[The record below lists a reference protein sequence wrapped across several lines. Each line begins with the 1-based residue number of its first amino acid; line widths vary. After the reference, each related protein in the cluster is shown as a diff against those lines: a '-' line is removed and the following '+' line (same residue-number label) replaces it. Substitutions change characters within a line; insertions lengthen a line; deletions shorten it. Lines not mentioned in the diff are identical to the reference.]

1 MSTTISSSSRFL
13 SHIAYTVGT
22 GKPIEALSEKEDL
35 TTETIEQLRKNG
47 LDQWREDE
55 RTIPEMCIASA
66 TETLRSASLPSTDVR
81 TMVLASSNSD
91 AMVSD
96 DDETNLF
103 ASLHEAGFERAR
115 ILGLTLQSCSASGE
129 ALALASDLA
138 FGGSNDVL
146 VVVFAQ
152 RKKMSRLGPQG
163 NLIFSD
169 GAVSCLVSTQPG
181 DFEICATE
189 SITNTHLG
197 SLGRAGSM
205 AQFQGGVRELAE
217 VSKRVLE
224 KSGAKPKDLRAFFGT
239 NAGVN
244 HLKLMAQAAR
254 VPLDRV
260 FYDDVPKNGHLHSC
274 DGLIS
279 LKNYSIK
286 HELTSGDLFLL
297 LSWSPHVFCASLLR
311 FVGNSVSSAA
321 N

>member
-22 GKPIEALSEKEDL
+22 GKSIEALSEKEAL

-169 GAVSCLVSTQPG
+169 GAVSCLVSTKPG
-181 DFEICATE
+181 NFEICATE

-217 VSKRVLE
+217 VSKRVLD

-260 FYDDVPKNGHLHSC
+260 FYDDVPRNGHLHSC

-279 LKNYSIK
+279 LKNYSMQ

-311 FVGNSVSSAA
+311 FMN
-321 N
+321 

>member
-1 MSTTISSSSRFL
+1 MSTATPTSGSSRFL

-55 RTIPEMCIASA
+55 RTIPEMCLASA
-66 TETLRSASLPSTDVR
+66 AETLRSASLPSTDVR

-96 DDETNLF
+96 DDETDLF

-138 FGGSNDVL
+138 SGGSNDVL

-169 GAVSCLVSTQPG
+169 GAVSCLVSTKPG

-205 AQFQGGVRELAE
+205 VQFQGGVRELAE
-217 VSKRVLE
+217 VSKKVLD
-224 KSGAKPKDLRAFFGT
+224 KVGAKPKDIRAFFGT

-244 HLKLMAQAAR
+244 QLKLMAQAAR

-279 LKNYSIK
+279 LKNYSMQ

-311 FVGNSVSSAA
+311 FVG
-321 N
+321 

>member
-22 GKPIEALSEKEDL
+22 GKPIEALSEKEPL

-66 TETLRSASLPSTDVR
+66 TVTLRSASLPSTDVR

-103 ASLHEAGFERAR
+103 ASLHEAGFKRAR

-129 ALALASDLA
+129 ALALASDIA
-138 FGGSNDVL
+138 FGDTNDVL
-146 VVVFAQ
+146 VIVFAQ

-169 GAVSCLVSTQPG
+169 GAVSCLVSTKPG
-181 DFEICATE
+181 DYEICATE
-189 SITNTHLG
+189 SVTNTHLG

-224 KSGAKPKDLRAFFGT
+224 KSG
-239 NAGVN
+239 
-244 HLKLMAQAAR
+244 
-254 VPLDRV
+254 
-260 FYDDVPKNGHLHSC
+260 
-274 DGLIS
+274 
-279 LKNYSIK
+279 
-286 HELTSGDLFLL
+286 
-297 LSWSPHVFCASLLR
+297 
-311 FVGNSVSSAA
+311 
-321 N
+321 

>member
-1 MSTTISSSSRFL
+1 MSMATSGSSRFL

-22 GKPIEALSEKEDL
+22 GKPIEALSEKEAL

-66 TETLRSASLPSTDVR
+66 NETLRSASLPSTDVR

-169 GAVSCLVSTQPG
+169 GAVSCLVSTKPG
-181 DFEICATE
+181 NFEICATE

-260 FYDDVPKNGHLHSC
+260 FYDDVPRNGHLHSC

-279 LKNYSIK
+279 LKNYSMQ

-311 FVGNSVSSAA
+311 FMN
-321 N
+321 

>member
-1 MSTTISSSSRFL
+1 MSTTIFSSSRFL

-22 GKPIEALSEKEDL
+22 GKPIEALSEKETL

-66 TETLRSASLPSTDVR
+66 TETLRSAALPSTDVR

-169 GAVSCLVSTQPG
+169 GAVSCLVSTKPG
-181 DFEICATE
+181 NFEICATE

-260 FYDDVPKNGHLHSC
+260 FYDDVPRNGHLHSC

-279 LKNYSIK
+279 LKNYSMQ

-311 FVGNSVSSAA
+311 FVN
-321 N
+321 

>member
-1 MSTTISSSSRFL
+1 MSTATPTSGSSRFL

-55 RTIPEMCIASA
+55 RTIPEMCLASA

-96 DDETNLF
+96 DDETDLF

-169 GAVSCLVSTQPG
+169 GAVSCLVSTKPG

-205 AQFQGGVRELAE
+205 VQFQGGVRELAE
-217 VSKRVLE
+217 VSKKVLD
-224 KSGAKPKDLRAFFGT
+224 KVGAKPKDIRAFFGT

-244 HLKLMAQAAR
+244 QLKLMAQAAR

-279 LKNYSIK
+279 LKNYSMQ
-286 HELTSGDLFLL
+286 HELTSCDLFLL

-311 FVGNSVSSAA
+311 FVG
-321 N
+321 

>member
-22 GKPIEALSEKEDL
+22 GKPIEALSEKEPL

-163 NLIFSD
+163 NMIFSD
-169 GAVSCLVSTQPG
+169 GAVSCLVSTKPG

-260 FYDDVPKNGHLHSC
+260 FYDDVPRNGHLHSC

-279 LKNYSIK
+279 LKNYSMQ

-311 FVGNSVSSAA
+311 FVN
-321 N
+321 

>member
-311 FVGNSVSSAA
+311 FVSNSVSSAA

>member
-1 MSTTISSSSRFL
+1 MATPMSSSSRFV
-13 SHIAYTVGT
+13 SHIAYAVGT
-22 GKPIEALSEKEDL
+22 GKPIEALSEKEAL
-35 TTETIEQLRKNG
+35 TTETIELLRKNG

-55 RTIPEMCIASA
+55 RTIPEMCLASA
-66 TETLRSASLPSTDVR
+66 AETLRSASLRPADVR

-103 ASLHEAGFERAR
+103 ASLHAAGFERAR

-129 ALALASDLA
+129 ALTLASDIA
-138 FGGSNDVL
+138 SSESNDVL

-169 GAVSCLVSTQPG
+169 GAVSCLVSTTPG
-181 DFEICATE
+181 DYEICATE
-189 SITNTHLG
+189 SVTNTHLG
-197 SLGRAGSM
+197 SLGRTGNM
-205 AQFQGGVRELAE
+205 LQFQGGIRELAE
-217 VSKRVLE
+217 VSKRVLD
-224 KSGAKPKDLRAFFGT
+224 KTGVKASDIRAFFGT

-260 FYDDVPKNGHLHSC
+260 FYDDVPRNGHLHSC

-279 LKNYSIK
+279 LKNYSMQ
-286 HELTSGDLFLL
+286 HELTSGDLFML

-311 FVGNSVSSAA
+311 FCELTQY
-321 N
+321 

>member
-1 MSTTISSSSRFL
+1 MSTTIFSSSRFL

-22 GKPIEALSEKEDL
+22 GKPIEALSEKEAL
-35 TTETIEQLRKNG
+35 TTETIEQMRKNG

-169 GAVSCLVSTQPG
+169 GAVSCLVSTKPG
-181 DFEICATE
+181 NFEI
-189 SITNTHLG
+189 
-197 SLGRAGSM
+197 
-205 AQFQGGVRELAE
+205 
-217 VSKRVLE
+217 
-224 KSGAKPKDLRAFFGT
+224 
-239 NAGVN
+239 
-244 HLKLMAQAAR
+244 
-254 VPLDRV
+254 
-260 FYDDVPKNGHLHSC
+260 
-274 DGLIS
+274 
-279 LKNYSIK
+279 
-286 HELTSGDLFLL
+286 
-297 LSWSPHVFCASLLR
+297 
-311 FVGNSVSSAA
+311 
-321 N
+321 

>member
-1 MSTTISSSSRFL
+1 
-13 SHIAYTVGT
+13 
-22 GKPIEALSEKEDL
+22 
-35 TTETIEQLRKNG
+35 
-47 LDQWREDE
+47 
-55 RTIPEMCIASA
+55 
-66 TETLRSASLPSTDVR
+66 
-81 TMVLASSNSD
+81 MVLASSNSD

-169 GAVSCLVSTQPG
+169 GAVSCLVSTKPG
-181 DFEICATE
+181 NFEICATE

-260 FYDDVPKNGHLHSC
+260 FYDDVPRNGHLHSC

-279 LKNYSIK
+279 LKNYSMQ

-311 FVGNSVSSAA
+311 FMN
-321 N
+321 

>member
-1 MSTTISSSSRFL
+1 MATSTSSRFL

-22 GKPIEALSEKEDL
+22 GKPIEALSEKEEL

-55 RTIPEMCIASA
+55 RTIPEMCLASA
-66 TETLRSASLPSTDVR
+66 TETLRSAALPTTDVR

-129 ALALASDLA
+129 ALALASELA

-169 GAVSCLVSTQPG
+169 GAVSCLVSTKPG
-181 DFEICATE
+181 DYEICATE

-197 SLGRAGSM
+197 SLGRAGNM
-205 AQFQGGVRELAE
+205 TQFQGGVRELAE
-217 VSKRVLE
+217 VSKKVLD
-224 KSGAKPKDLRAFFGT
+224 KAGAKPKDIRAFFGT

-279 LKNYSIK
+279 LKNYSMQ

-311 FVGNSVSSAA
+311 YVGNSVGNTSAA

>member
-22 GKPIEALSEKEDL
+22 GKPIEALSEKETL

-152 RKKMSRLGPQG
+152 RKKMSRLGPQE

-169 GAVSCLVSTQPG
+169 GAVSCLVSTKPG
-181 DFEICATE
+181 NFEICATE

-260 FYDDVPKNGHLHSC
+260 FYDDVPRNGHLHSC

-279 LKNYSIK
+279 LKNYSMQ

-311 FVGNSVSSAA
+311 FMN
-321 N
+321 